1 MSVTDRRT
9 SSWTTARLQ
18 SLPCIARS
26 RSSPSGSPGD
36 IDRRPS
42 RDHTARCRVLS
53 RTRIFGYGCSL
64 RPCIAWCSRRVH
76 PAMPPEEPLM
86 DIVLRALAAYVFIL
100 FLMRVVG
107 RRELSSMEPSDVILL
122 VVIGD
127 LVQNGVTQSDYSVT
141 GIVLAA
147 GTIGVLATITAVIT
161 HRWSRI
167 RNVIEGE
174 PVILVQ
180 DGQLIE
186 RNM

>member
-1 MSVTDRRT
+1 
-9 SSWTTARLQ
+9 
-18 SLPCIARS
+18 
-26 RSSPSGSPGD
+26 
-36 IDRRPS
+36 
-42 RDHTARCRVLS
+42 
-53 RTRIFGYGCSL
+53 
-64 RPCIAWCSRRVH
+64 
-76 PAMPPEEPLM
+76 M
-86 DIVLRALAAYVFIL
+86 DIVLRAFVAYVFIL

-180 DGQLIE
+180 DGRLIE
-186 RNM
+186 RNMKNERLTEDEVMEQARLQQGVESLDEVKWAVLETSGSISIVKKQ

>member
-1 MSVTDRRT
+1 
-9 SSWTTARLQ
+9 
-18 SLPCIARS
+18 
-26 RSSPSGSPGD
+26 
-36 IDRRPS
+36 
-42 RDHTARCRVLS
+42 
-53 RTRIFGYGCSL
+53 
-64 RPCIAWCSRRVH
+64 
-76 PAMPPEEPLM
+76 M
-86 DIVLRALAAYVFIL
+86 DIVLRAVVAYLFIL

-186 RNM
+186 RNMKNERLTQDEVMEQARLQQGVESLDEVKWAVLETSGSISIVKKQ